1 MSNTNTKI
9 KKELYDTNPS
19 EFWKKLV
26 EIFLSTITEN
36 EQNNFKLA
44 SNKFAVKEPH
54 LYVKDV
60 PWFKQWYKDNYSS
73 YVDDTHFF

>member
-1 MSNTNTKI
+1 MSNSNTKN

-26 EIFLSTITEN
+26 EIFLSTLTEN

-73 YVDDTHFF
+73 YVDDMLF